1 MTAQAIAYYLTTVS
15 MKKIFFYSLIFMA
28 SVLASC
34 SEKKVE
40 VPVDILSNEKMIAVL
55 TDVEI
60 AEAAKN
66 QHVLMGDTIAD
77 FTAASFKFIF
87 DKHKVNAA
95 DFQRSMDWYAAH
107 PDMLNKIYEEV
118 VNSLSKKQSE
128 VAN

>member
-1 MTAQAIAYYLTTVS
+1 
-15 MKKIFFYSLIFMA
+15 MKRLFFYALIFVAIM
-28 SVLASC
+28 LTSC

-40 VPVDILSNEKMIAVL
+40 VPADVLSTDKMIAVL

-60 AEAAKN
+60 AEAARN
-66 QHVLMGDTIAD
+66 QHDIVKDTIAD
-77 FTAASFKFIF
+77 FTTASAKFIF
-87 DKHKVNAA
+87 EKHKVNAT

-107 PDMLNKIYEEV
+107 PEMLNKIYEEV